1 MGTAIIRPVKTPR
14 SSKAYKV
21 LLERLAGLKA
31 NFKAA
36 ETKGGMKKIQLV
48 SAILLIAV
56 NLIASVAATFDL
68 PTSVPS
74 LVFTEIPSDI
84 SPDLIQ
90 SMFRTAV
97 GAIAVK
103 LIAELIRAPARVPY
117 LPNMYGA
124 RHFLETD
131 TRDTAL
137 ATAKQ

>member
-48 SAILLIAV
+48 SAILLIDV

-117 LPNMYGA
+117 LPNIYGA

>member
-1 MGTAIIRPVKTPR
+1 MD
-14 SSKAYKV
+14 
-21 LLERLAGLKA
+21 
-31 NFKAA
+31 
-36 ETKGGMKKIQLV
+36 
-48 SAILLIAV
+48 V
-56 NLIASVAATFDL
+56 NLIASAAATFDL

-117 LPNMYGA
+117 LPNM
-124 RHFLETD
+124 
-131 TRDTAL
+131 
-137 ATAKQ
+137 